1 MGTPVERLAVRI
13 MYHKCD
19 EGLNLRTN
27 IGSLQRNKK
36 RKKNGIDTGS
46 IEFISYLD
54 LEGKRKKR

>member
-1 MGTPVERLAVRI
+1 MRI